1 MKPFLLNIR
10 HLLEYWLVLLLFEI
24 AHFMPRVVFHKFAP
38 VAGWVGLRLPGF
50 GDIAVMNLKA
60 AFPEKG
66 EAEIKDI
73 ARRSFAH
80 IFMVICE
87 FFWLKGKVGEFNKIV
102 HPDPECY
109 STSELARKSGSKGM
123 IFVTPH
129 VGNWEISGMVLA
141 LQLDFKVG
149 TVVRTARNPYLDR
162 LISSGRMV
170 EGVRIIH
177 SKGAVRE
184 MLHAIEDGYAIG
196 TLIDQNTRVRDGG
209 IFVNF
214 FGLPVPVS
222 RAPAALARKSNYFV
236 ATGATFRTGM
246 EFIPY
251 FKPLPKPVAEY
262 GSDEELTQDLMTMAE
277 DFIRRDPA
285 QYIWFYKR
293 FQYIPKEAPE
303 EIRKRFPA
311 YAKLADERFYSKP
324 AARKNPL
331 K

>member
-1 MKPFLLNIR
+1 MKKPLEKFR
-10 HLLEYWLVLLLFEI
+10 HLMEYWGVLLLLNL
-24 AHFMPRVVFHKFAP
+24 AGLVPRRIFYAFAP
-38 VAGWVGLRLPGF
+38 LAGWAGYLAPGF

-66 EAEIKDI
+66 EAEIRRI
-73 ARRSFAH
+73 ARKSFANL
-80 IFMVICE
+80 FMTICE
-87 FFWLKGKVGEFNKIV
+87 FFWVKGRAEDFKRLMNCEE
-102 HPDPECY
+102 ECHATAG
-109 STSELARKSGSKGM
+109 SAKASGKGM

-129 VGNWEISGMVLA
+129 VGNWEFSGMVLA
-141 LQLDFKVG
+141 LVLGFKVG

-184 MLHAIEDGYAIG
+184 MLHAIKDGYAIG

-209 IFVNF
+209 IFVKF

-222 RAPAALARKSNYFV
+222 RAPAALARKDGLFV
-236 ATGATFRTGM
+236 ASGATLREGRTFRVM
-246 EFIPY
+246 FRQ
-251 FKPLPKPVAEY
+251 LPKRAAEY
-262 GSDEELTQDLMTMAE
+262 ESDEALTQDLMSMAE
-277 DFIRRDPA
+277 GFIRRDPS

-293 FQYIPKEAPE
+293 FQYIPADAAE
-303 EIRKRFPA
+303 ELANLYPP
-311 YAKLADERFYSKP
+311 YAKRADERFYSKP
-324 AARKNPL
+324 AARKNPM